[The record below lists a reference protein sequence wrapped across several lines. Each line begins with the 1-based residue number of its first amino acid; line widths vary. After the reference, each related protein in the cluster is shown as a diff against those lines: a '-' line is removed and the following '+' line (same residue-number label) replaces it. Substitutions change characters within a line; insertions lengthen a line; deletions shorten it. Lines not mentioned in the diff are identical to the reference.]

1 MNTMNSRLGPSIAA
15 AVFLGLS
22 PVPIYAQSGVAY
34 ATRATEE
41 MQSDNASR
49 MAAHPPIAAA
59 SDARTSDPSAQ
70 PTQGD
75 VSPTGSLP
83 VQPASSSPDSELKK
97 PY

>member
-1 MNTMNSRLGPSIAA
+1 MNTMKPRLGPSIAA

-22 PVPIYAQSGVAY
+22 PVPIYAQSGVAS
-34 ATRATEE
+34 ATRATDE
-41 MQSDNASR
+41 MQSDDASR
-49 MAAHPPIAAA
+49 MAAHPPIDAA
-59 SDARTSDPSAQ
+59 SGARTFDPPAQ

-83 VQPASSSPDSELKK
+83 LQPASSSPDTGLKK